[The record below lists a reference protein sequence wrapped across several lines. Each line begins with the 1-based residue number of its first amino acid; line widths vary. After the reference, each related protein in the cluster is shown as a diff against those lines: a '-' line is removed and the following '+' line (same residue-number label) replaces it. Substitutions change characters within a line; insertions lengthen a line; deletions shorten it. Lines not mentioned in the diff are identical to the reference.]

1 MKAATAAVCSRVH
14 ERGCGKLSVSWVAM
28 MIYGLG
34 LSAQEKCML
43 GEEVPS
49 QLHDKQY
56 YHKIK
61 HLPNPTPRRETGKTH
76 LKASTLH

>member
-1 MKAATAAVCSRVH
+1 MR
-14 ERGCGKLSVSWVAM
+14 ELSCYDDLWTGFV
-28 MIYGLG
+28 